1 MLSYQHGFHAGNAA
15 DLLKHL
21 VLVNV
26 LDYLTQKN
34 KPLVYIDT
42 HAGAGGYS
50 LADAQA
56 QKTLE
61 FKQGIGQ
68 LWALPEQAWSSSIT
82 AYLAVVSA
90 FEAQAR
96 QQTKQQ
102 VAGRFYPGSPAIAQH
117 CLRDDDRLVAY
128 ELHPQAFSQLQAHTA
143 TDRRVKVYQQNGF
156 QGLIAQVPPKE
167 RRGVILIDPPYELK
181 QDYDEVVTRL
191 VAAYKRFATGT
202 YLLWY
207 PVVERRRIDKMW
219 CDLKASGIRN
229 IAVFELGWQAD
240 NPGRGMTASGMIV
253 INPPWTLMA
262 IMQQDLAQLKP
273 LIANE
278 QGFWQAD
285 MLVAE

>member
-1 MLSYQHGFHAGNAA
+1 MR
-15 DLLKHL
+15 
-21 VLVNV
+21 
-26 LDYLTQKN
+26 
-34 KPLVYIDT
+34 KP
-42 HAGAGGYS
+42 
-50 LADAQA
+50 
-56 QKTLE
+56 
-61 FKQGIGQ
+61 
-68 LWALPEQAWSSSIT
+68 
-82 AYLAVVSA
+82 
-90 FEAQAR
+90 
-96 QQTKQQ
+96 
-102 VAGRFYPGSPAIAQH
+102 
-117 CLRDDDRLVAY
+117 
-128 ELHPQAFSQLQAHTA
+128 
-143 TDRRVKVYQQNGF
+143 
-156 QGLIAQVPPKE
+156 PPKE

-202 YLLWY
+202 YLVWY
-207 PVVERRRIDKMW
+207 PVVERRRIDKIW
-219 CDLKASGIRN
+219 RDLKASGIRN